1 MLAKNVPFFAWV
13 WLFLSEL
20 NNFNIAMRNRGHPF
34 LELSVINFDVCKF
47 CEDMDSFYKVRSDLR
62 KFAKTK
68 IRVNPKTWNGGTA
81 EYTPKS

>member
-47 CEDMDSFYKVRSDLR
+47 CEDMDSFY
-62 KFAKTK
+62 
-68 IRVNPKTWNGGTA
+68 
-81 EYTPKS
+81 